1 VPDIDVSASACTH
14 ACRIHLRFDLNS
26 DTNVDLVVITRDQLT
41 VANLLIAIGAQ
52 RPSLAAST
60 SSPSSYGNP
69 ALWTPSSTHRLPMP
83 SATTP
88 RSTRLIKIES
98 TPRTFHAG

>member
-1 VPDIDVSASACTH
+1 MYPHLHVPMHVEFIYVLIS
-14 ACRIHLRFDLNS
+14 
-26 DTNVDLVVITRDQLT
+26 RDQLT

-69 ALWTPSSTHRLPMP
+69 ALWTPSSTHRLPVP
-83 SATTP
+83 
-88 RSTRLIKIES
+88 
-98 TPRTFHAG
+98 